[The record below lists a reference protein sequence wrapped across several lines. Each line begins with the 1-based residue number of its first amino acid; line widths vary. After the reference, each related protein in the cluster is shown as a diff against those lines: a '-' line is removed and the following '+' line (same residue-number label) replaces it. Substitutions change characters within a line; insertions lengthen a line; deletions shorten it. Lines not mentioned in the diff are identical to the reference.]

1 LDITEKDAEIANLNE
16 MMNVLNE
23 KLANTTNELNNLIR
37 ENTEKDAEIAKLNEM
52 MNVLN
57 EKLANTTNELNN
69 LIRENNE
76 NPCGIEQENALTK
89 TALNTLTSGPLQSNT
104 ETALTSAASDILAI
118 FLFSL
123 LFPFYLKIRRQI
135 IDTYGEIY
143 IKRNCRRVN
152 HIATLYEDI
161 QKIANTIGILC
172 ISLVLQGKLVITN
185 YLQPFLFSFFDFLR
199 TNEKLN
205 NKIFKVL
212 RRLNSSAITCLPY
225 FSCF

>member
-1 LDITEKDAEIANLNE
+1 MDITEKDAEIAN
-16 MMNVLNE
+16 
-23 KLANTTNELNNLIR
+23 
-37 ENTEKDAEIAKLNEM
+37 LNEM

-118 FLFSL
+118 FLFSF

-143 IKRNCRRVN
+143 SKKNCRRVN

-172 ISLVLQGKLVITN
+172 ISLVLQGKLTITK
-185 YLQPFLFSFFDFLR
+185 YLQPILFSFFDYLR
-199 TNEKLN
+199 TN
-205 NKIFKVL
+205 
-212 RRLNSSAITCLPY
+212 
-225 FSCF
+225 